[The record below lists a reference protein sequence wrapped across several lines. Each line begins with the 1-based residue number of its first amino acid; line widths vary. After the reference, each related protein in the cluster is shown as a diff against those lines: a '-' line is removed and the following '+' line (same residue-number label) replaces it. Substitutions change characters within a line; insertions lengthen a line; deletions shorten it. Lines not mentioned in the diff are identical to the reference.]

1 MRITRKHKR
10 TQSEAKQRLIGLANT
25 MGMELQWVDE
35 QSATG
40 SMSYNGVTVSGAA
53 QVTDT
58 EVVLDVELPRLA
70 RMFSSRIQKQV
81 EKEMDK
87 VHYERR
93 HTETSLATVLKES
106 AKFPEKNGLATFLL
120 LAVLLA
126 GLRFL
131 VLPAELKDTCK
142 LLDSAS

>member
-1 MRITRKHKR
+1 MKIKRTHKR
-10 TQSEAKQRLIGLANT
+10 TQAEAKQRLIGLANT
-25 MGMELQWVDE
+25 MGLELQWVDE

-81 EKEMDK
+81 EKEMDGA
-87 VHYERR
+87 
-93 HTETSLATVLKES
+93 L
-106 AKFPEKNGLATFLL
+106 
-120 LAVLLA
+120 
-126 GLRFL
+126 
-131 VLPAELKDTCK
+131 
-142 LLDSAS
+142 

>member
-1 MRITRKHKR
+1 MKIKRKHKR
-10 TQSEAKQRLIGLANT
+10 TQAEAKERLIALANT

-87 VHYERR
+87 A
-93 HTETSLATVLKES
+93 L
-106 AKFPEKNGLATFLL
+106 
-120 LAVLLA
+120 
-126 GLRFL
+126 
-131 VLPAELKDTCK
+131 
-142 LLDSAS
+142 

>member
-1 MRITRKHKR
+1 MKIKRKHKR
-10 TQSEAKQRLIGLANT
+10 TQAEAKQRLIGLANT

-40 SMSYNGVTVSGAA
+40 SMTYNGVTVSGAA

-70 RMFSSRIQKQV
+70 RMFSGRIQKQV

-87 VHYERR
+87 A
-93 HTETSLATVLKES
+93 L
-106 AKFPEKNGLATFLL
+106 
-120 LAVLLA
+120 
-126 GLRFL
+126 
-131 VLPAELKDTCK
+131 
-142 LLDSAS
+142 

>member
-1 MRITRKHKR
+1 MRIKRTHKR

-70 RMFSSRIQKQV
+70 RMFEGRIKKQV
-81 EKEMDK
+81 EKEMDGA
-87 VHYERR
+87 
-93 HTETSLATVLKES
+93 L
-106 AKFPEKNGLATFLL
+106 
-120 LAVLLA
+120 
-126 GLRFL
+126 
-131 VLPAELKDTCK
+131 
-142 LLDSAS
+142 

>member
-1 MRITRKHKR
+1 MKITRKHKR
-10 TQSEAKQRLIGLANT
+10 TQAEAKQRLIGLANT

-70 RMFSSRIQKQV
+70 RMFSSRIKKQV
-81 EKEMDK
+81 EKEMDGA
-87 VHYERR
+87 
-93 HTETSLATVLKES
+93 L
-106 AKFPEKNGLATFLL
+106 
-120 LAVLLA
+120 
-126 GLRFL
+126 
-131 VLPAELKDTCK
+131 
-142 LLDSAS
+142 